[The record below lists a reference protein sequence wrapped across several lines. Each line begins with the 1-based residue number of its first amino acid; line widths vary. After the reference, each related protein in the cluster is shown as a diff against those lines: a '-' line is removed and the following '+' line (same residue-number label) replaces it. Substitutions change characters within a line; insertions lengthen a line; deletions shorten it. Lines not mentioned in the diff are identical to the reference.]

1 MKKFSKKSFTLV
13 EILVVIGILGI
24 LVSISIPIMRNFQP
38 GLQLRN
44 STQEI
49 ISDLRYAQ
57 QLTIT
62 QQREYCV
69 RFFPAEKKYQIIQ
82 CGSSEFLSE
91 ISLPDGIRSI
101 TTSGFTNDEI
111 EFNPY
116 GAVKES
122 GSVVLENTNNK
133 TKTIE
138 IRPSGFVRISE

>member
-82 CGSSEFLSE
+82 CEATQFLKEKVLPQE
-91 ISLPDGIRSI
+91 IKTLSI
-101 TTSGFTNDEI
+101 SVFTNNEI
-111 EFNPY
+111 RYNPY
-116 GAVKES
+116 GAVREE
-122 GSVVLENTNNK
+122 GTITLENYK
-133 TKTIE
+133 GETKI
-138 IRPSGFVRISE
+138 ILFRRSGFIKISD